1 MKTAVTKI
9 AARTLLIVGVF
20 ALAVTAASIRG
31 NDPGV
36 TLACNGID
44 LKIDSKATY
53 NGALVPS
60 GTWALK
66 DLLPGVD
73 KFFNFDDIKPGDQG
87 ENTVSI
93 HIKNSPAWVC
103 LDFKNVLSNDN
114 GQNEPESLSDS
125 NGNVSGELASG
136 MEFFS
141 WFDDGDNI
149 FELGEKPI
157 FGTTTQ
163 STADNLNEKTYPI
176 CDTSTG
182 TVCNVNQTKY
192 FGIYWC
198 AGNLEVNVST
208 ATITCDGTVL
218 GNEAQTDSMSV
229 DISLRAYPTAE
240 YPSFRCDGKTEET
253 PTRTLG
259 FWQTHTAFTSTI
271 FASSSMQKFIGV
283 NSPPVAGSH
292 KGTITNI
299 QSSGASQLFGAYY
312 ASIPKKTNGT
322 NRSATD
328 KKRIQLL
335 QQLITAKLNCAAVA
349 CSADT
354 LNLITS
360 ADTAYKNGSGNMI
373 TLAGQLDAYNN
384 SGDLIPLPTSLGSQ
398 GSATPGLSQSL
409 ANKAFW
415 NAP

>member
-9 AARTLLIVGVF
+9 VTRALLVLGVF
-20 ALAVTAASIRG
+20 ALAVTAASFRG
-31 NDPGV
+31 ADPGT

-53 NGALVPS
+53 NGVLVPS
-60 GTWALK
+60 ATWALK
-66 DLLPGVD
+66 DLVPGVD
-73 KFFNFDDIKPGDQG
+73 KFFNFNDIKPGDQG

-103 LDFKNVLSNDN
+103 LDFKNLLSVDN
-114 GQNEPESLSDS
+114 GQNEPESLNDV
-125 NGNVSGELASG
+125 NGDTSGELASG

-163 STADNLNEKTYPI
+163 SAINVLNEKTYPI
-176 CDTSTG
+176 CDTSNG
-182 TVCNVNQTKY
+182 TVCGVDRTKY
-192 FGIYWC
+192 IGVYWC
-198 AGNLEVNVST
+198 AGDLTVDVAGASIQCN
-208 ATITCDGTVL
+208 GTVL
-218 GNEAQTDSMSV
+218 GNAAQTDSMSV
-229 DISLRAYPTAE
+229 DVALRAYPTAE
-240 YPSFRCDGKTEET
+240 YPRFRCDGETTQT

-259 FWQTHTAFTSTI
+259 FWQTHTAFTTSV
-271 FASSSMQKFIGV
+271 FNLPSMQKFIGI
-283 NSPPVAGSH
+283 NSAPVPGSH

-299 QSSGASQLFGAYY
+299 QSPGASQLFGAYY

-322 NRSATD
+322 NRSTVD
-328 KKRIQLL
+328 KNRIKLL
-335 QQLITAKLNCAAVA
+335 QQLLTAKLNCAAVT
-349 CSADT
+349 CSTDT

-360 ADTAYKNGSGNMI
+360 ADTAYKNGSANMVA
-373 TLAGQLDAYNN
+373 LAGQLDDYNN
-384 SGDLIPLPTSLGSQ
+384 SGDLIPLPASLGSQ

-409 ANKAFW
+409 ANKVFW